1 LNNLYKVAFFLLLCC
16 QPVLADSNP
25 YFYINQQQGETVSVF
40 NRSDLT
46 LKTKIPS
53 LEGPAGIAISS
64 HNPWFAVT
72 YPDQGMV
79 SFFDSEKLI
88 PLEHVSVGGSPFGA
102 VFANKLLFYSDWHSD
117 YIGVI
122 NPGTG
127 RIIKKISVEKSP
139 AGLMTVAC
147 ESQIWAV
154 NRESNSVSVIDT
166 HRLKLIKTIA
176 VGKAPFA
183 LDSDDHY
190 AYIANAQDNTLSI
203 VDLKSLSEIKRIKTG
218 RMPYGVAVDQ
228 KHHKIYVSN
237 QLENTV
243 SIIDSRTHQTIK
255 KLKTG
260 EYPENIALDGENQR
274 LYVLNWFDGSLSV
287 FNTRTDKEMR
297 RIAVGNGS
305 RAFGKFVAKA
315 INCNLESH

>member
-1 LNNLYKVAFFLLLCC
+1 MTAVI
-16 QPVLADSNP
+16 ADP

-40 NRSDLT
+40 NRSDLS

-53 LEGPAGIAISS
+53 LEGPAGIAISR

-127 RIIKKISVEKSP
+127 RIIKKISVGKSP
-139 AGLMTVAC
+139 AGLATVAC
-147 ESQIWAV
+147 ESQLWAV

-166 HRLKLIKTIA
+166 HSLKLIKTIA

-183 LDSDDHY
+183 LDTDDRY
-190 AYIANAQDNTLSI
+190 AYIANAQGNTLSI

-228 KHHKIYVSN
+228 KQHKIYVSN

-243 SIIDSRTHQTIK
+243 SVIDSRTHQTIK

-260 EYPENIALDGENQR
+260 EYPENIALDGVNQR
-274 LYVLNWFDGSLSV
+274 LYVLNWFDGNLSV
-287 FNTRTDKEMR
+287 FNTQTDKEIK
-297 RIAVGNGS
+297 RIDVGDGS
-305 RAFGKFVAKA
+305 RAFGRFVTK
-315 INCNLESH
+315 NNLTLCKGTAYPPL